1 MLNKWSIALQ
11 ICQIASLLLFLKGF
25 FPRKVTLSGFGTFDD
40 DISPFMNNSRA
51 HFDKLIVIVVD
62 AMRSDFMYSSQDSL
76 MSFLH
81 SLIRNGSA
89 LPFTAF
95 SHPPTVT
102 LPRLK
107 GITTGGTP
115 SFVDAILNV
124 ADDKDTSQGLESV
137 DSWLYQF
144 KNMKSG
150 RKIHFFGDDTWLKLF
165 PPTSFFDRYE
175 GTSSFFVSDFTEVD
189 HNVTRHLQNEIDDK
203 SWDALILHY
212 LGLDHIGHKGGPNS
226 TYMAP
231 KQVEMDDVLRK
242 LYLSRVA
249 NSNDTLLVLL
259 GDHGMNDIGNH
270 GGASVGETSPGLVLA
285 APKLASLG
293 SNLDAPLGRSG
304 DYKYY
309 RSMSQIDLV
318 PTLAALLNFPI
329 PRNSLGILVREIL
342 SLWPDEATK
351 NDVILEN
358 CKQLMNLLL
367 ERYGTHGDTYK
378 SFLEKFQSID
388 DTTLDHLDLIYTLM
402 TEIQSTL
409 IEESTNYSYIEL
421 FSALGVIFV
430 CTFAVWSRLMRSL
443 KLHSANRLELDHFFA
458 IFCFIYALHFHGSSL
473 IEEEHQLWWFLSVT
487 VLILHMVVSGMHAW
501 KQFILTLMGLR
512 IVRGWNDSGQ
522 KVFSNSA
529 IADYLTT
536 STGINWL
543 LVVLTYT
550 LIAIRIHYQW
560 PRPTFVGSSDG
571 IRGTNWKLTFFDVVL
586 VGFIAFISI
595 LSFSFKLNQFAVDG
609 HPIPNRLQ
617 TFHHF
622 LCNWLG
628 AGFLKEKLHLQTM
641 GIFLS
646 QAFFLSLLPLSF
658 GQLVSVKLGGCKV
671 EMLKNTIN
679 VVTLLLVHQTRVEI
693 IPIFMLFEFLKLS
706 YCKLLRK
713 CLVRDSRDSVVLLSL
728 FVLCT
733 QNLAFFS
740 VGNTNLLATIDLSNA
755 YNGILKYNIAAVG
768 TLTFVSNYA
777 VAIYWA
783 ISATEII
790 AAEVLSSR
798 DLNGIKS
805 LIFLRASLNSAFYSV
820 SAFSLMGSCI
830 HLRFHLFIWSVFSP
844 KLLYFCAWLILINS
858 GADFTFAFIWGFL
871 KDL

>member
-124 ADDKDTSQGLESV
+124 ADDKDTSQGLDSV

-144 KNMKSG
+144 KNMKNG

-226 TYMAP
+226 IYMAP

-293 SNLDAPLGRSG
+293 SNLVAPLGRSG

-378 SFLEKFQSID
+378 SFLEKIS
-388 DTTLDHLDLIYTLM
+388 
-402 TEIQSTL
+402 
-409 IEESTNYSYIEL
+409 
-421 FSALGVIFV
+421 V
-430 CTFAVWSRLMRSL
+430 
-443 KLHSANRLELDHFFA
+443 NR
-458 IFCFIYALHFHGSSL
+458 
-473 IEEEHQLWWFLSVT
+473 
-487 VLILHMVVSGMHAW
+487 
-501 KQFILTLMGLR
+501 
-512 IVRGWNDSGQ
+512 
-522 KVFSNSA
+522 
-529 IADYLTT
+529 
-536 STGINWL
+536 
-543 LVVLTYT
+543 
-550 LIAIRIHYQW
+550 
-560 PRPTFVGSSDG
+560 
-571 IRGTNWKLTFFDVVL
+571 
-586 VGFIAFISI
+586 
-595 LSFSFKLNQFAVDG
+595 
-609 HPIPNRLQ
+609 
-617 TFHHF
+617 
-622 LCNWLG
+622 
-628 AGFLKEKLHLQTM
+628 
-641 GIFLS
+641 
-646 QAFFLSLLPLSF
+646 
-658 GQLVSVKLGGCKV
+658 
-671 EMLKNTIN
+671 
-679 VVTLLLVHQTRVEI
+679 
-693 IPIFMLFEFLKLS
+693 
-706 YCKLLRK
+706 
-713 CLVRDSRDSVVLLSL
+713 
-728 FVLCT
+728 
-733 QNLAFFS
+733 
-740 VGNTNLLATIDLSNA
+740 
-755 YNGILKYNIAAVG
+755 
-768 TLTFVSNYA
+768 
-777 VAIYWA
+777 
-783 ISATEII
+783 
-790 AAEVLSSR
+790 
-798 DLNGIKS
+798 
-805 LIFLRASLNSAFYSV
+805 
-820 SAFSLMGSCI
+820 
-830 HLRFHLFIWSVFSP
+830 
-844 KLLYFCAWLILINS
+844 
-858 GADFTFAFIWGFL
+858 
-871 KDL
+871 